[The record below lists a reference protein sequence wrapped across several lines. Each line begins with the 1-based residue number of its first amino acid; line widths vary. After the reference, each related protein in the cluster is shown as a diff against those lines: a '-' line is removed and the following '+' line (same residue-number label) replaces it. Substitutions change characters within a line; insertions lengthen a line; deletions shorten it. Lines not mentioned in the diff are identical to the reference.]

1 MPKIPTVICYDK
13 ENPQKFAWGGS
24 VEPQADSISGFKLL
38 LDPSQPR
45 PEYVPGID
53 VAKQLQQLPK
63 TPIQITADFIGA
75 IHSHALEEISKK
87 FPKDYVQLCRKEY
100 VFSGILMTATWSIRT
115 LFSNNS
121 HSAGCMV

>member
-13 ENPQKFAWGGS
+13 KEPQKFVWGGS

-45 PEYVPGID
+45 PDYAPGLCI
-53 VAKQLQQLPK
+53 AQEIQQLPK

-75 IHSHALEEISKK
+75 IHKHAIEEITKK
-87 FPKDYVQLCRKEY
+87 FPKEYVQLCRKEY
-100 VFSGILMTATWSIRT
+100 VFSGMSMTAIRMHKS
-115 LFSNNS
+115 LL
-121 HSAGCMV
+121 